1 MDIDLLSKIVKELI
15 LDNDEV
21 ALPGIGSFIAE
32 IVPSV
37 FSDKGYTINPPYR
50 RLSFRQ
56 KGSGDEN
63 MVIDF
68 YARCNNIDT
77 PTASRIIREFLEEM
91 RHVLET
97 KKSIVFP
104 GLGKL
109 RATKENYFFF
119 VADEDLDI
127 YPEGFGLEPI
137 SLKTHEETPAEV
149 SATMAALR
157 SILNP
162 EEKEEEAATAKGE
175 EKAAESDVETEAES
189 GRAGEPEEAAEDD
202 AEEATTAPAEA
213 NADEAESNHEE
224 AKVNAADAKM
234 EEDGTNASE
243 AETPTTG
250 TEKAAPAEAN
260 TEEVEANVNEPATEE
275 VNEPAEV
282 NAPAEPTGDNAT
294 SAGSNPLNDNDLAI
308 NAKTAENAG
317 PVENTEPEP
326 AEVPMPDNKAGVT
339 RPATATTTTSADT
352 ATTTTATTA
361 QATSQKPAGSKT
373 WQVIKWTVIILVIL
387 AVTALLTF
395 IILAHIA
402 PDFID
407 SILYTPEELEILN
420 L

>member
-162 EEKEEEAATAKGE
+162 EEAETVTAETAEAEEVNRPEKATA
-175 EKAAESDVETEAES
+175 
-189 GRAGEPEEAAEDD
+189 
-202 AEEATTAPAEA
+202 APAEG
-213 NADEAESNHEE
+213 NAKEAETNHEE

-234 EEDGTNASE
+234 KEDGTNASE
-243 AETPTTG
+243 TETQTAG
-250 TEKAAPAEAN
+250 TEEAAPAEAN
-260 TEEVEANVNEPATEE
+260 TEEVEVNVNEPVTE
-275 VNEPAEV
+275 EV
-282 NAPAEPTGDNAT
+282 NAPAEVNVPAEQTEDNATPTGDNPV
-294 SAGSNPLNDNDLAI
+294 NINDLAV
-308 NAKTAENAG
+308 NAETAEN
-317 PVENTEPEP
+317 TKSEP
-326 AEVPMPDNKAGVT
+326 AEVPMTDNKSG
-339 RPATATTTTSADT
+339 ATMPATTTTS
-352 ATTTTATTA
+352 TATTA

>member
-91 RHVLET
+91 RRVLET

-162 EEKEEEAATAKGE
+162 EEAEETTTAETAKAE
-175 EKAAESDVETEAES
+175 EVNK
-189 GRAGEPEEAAEDD
+189 PEEAETVT
-202 AEEATTAPAEA
+202 EEATAAPAEDNAKEAVA
-213 NADEAESNHEE
+213 NQEE
-224 AKVNAADAKM
+224 N
-234 EEDGTNASE
+234 EGETTEGNASE
-243 AETPTTG
+243 TETQTAG
-250 TEKAAPAEAN
+250 IEEAAPAEAN
-260 TEEVEANVNEPATEE
+260 IEEVEVN

-282 NAPAEPTGDNAT
+282 NVPEEPTGDKAMP
-294 SAGSNPLNDNDLAI
+294 AGDNPVNDNDLAA
-308 NAKTAENAG
+308 NAKTDGNAETAEN
-317 PVENTEPEP
+317 TKSEP
-326 AEVPMPDNKAGVT
+326 AEVPMTDNKSG
-339 RPATATTTTSADT
+339 ATMPATTTTST
-352 ATTTTATTA
+352 ATTG

>member
-56 KGSGDEN
+56 NGSGDEN

-91 RHVLET
+91 RRVLET

-162 EEKEEEAATAKGE
+162 EEETEEANKPAETAEATK
-175 EKAAESDVETEAES
+175 
-189 GRAGEPEEAAEDD
+189 
-202 AEEATTAPAEA
+202 AEEATTAPAE
-213 NADEAESNHEE
+213 
-224 AKVNAADAKM
+224 VNAEVA
-234 EEDGTNASE
+234 EEGTNASE
-243 AETPTTG
+243 AETQTTD
-250 TEKAAPAEAN
+250 TEEAAPAEAN
-260 TEEVEANVNEPATEE
+260 A
-275 VNEPAEV
+275 NEPAEV
-282 NAPAEPTGDNAT
+282 NATAEPTGDNAT
-294 SAGSNPLNDNDLAI
+294 PAGDNPVNVNDLAA
-308 NAKTAENAG
+308 NAETSGNTKTAEN
-317 PVENTEPEP
+317 TESEP
-326 AEVPMPDNKAGVT
+326 AEVPMTDNKAGATVPAT
-339 RPATATTTTSADT
+339 TSTSTATTATATTTT
-352 ATTTTATTA
+352 TA
-361 QATSQKPAGSKT
+361 QTTSQKPAGSKT

>member
-91 RHVLET
+91 RRVLET

-162 EEKEEEAATAKGE
+162 EEAETVTEETAKAE
-175 EKAAESDVETEAES
+175 EVN
-189 GRAGEPEEAAEDD
+189 RPEEITA
-202 AEEATTAPAEA
+202 APAESNAKEAVA
-213 NADEAESNHEE
+213 NQEE

-243 AETPTTG
+243 AETPTTD
-250 TEKAAPAEAN
+250 TEEAAPADTN
-260 TEEVEANVNEPATEE
+260 TEEVEVNVNEPATEE

-282 NAPAEPTGDNAT
+282 NVPAEQTEDNAT
-294 SAGSNPLNDNDLAI
+294 PAGDNPVNDNDLAA
-308 NAKTAENAG
+308 NTETAEN
-317 PVENTEPEP
+317 TKSEP
-326 AEVPMPDNKAGVT
+326 AEVPMTDNKSG
-339 RPATATTTTSADT
+339 ATMPATTTTST
-352 ATTTTATTA
+352 ATTV

>member
-162 EEKEEEAATAKGE
+162 EEAETATAETAKAE
-175 EKAAESDVETEAES
+175 EVNK
-189 GRAGEPEEAAEDD
+189 PEEAETVT
-202 AEEATTAPAEA
+202 EEATAAPAEDNAKEAVA
-213 NADEAESNHEE
+213 NQEE
-224 AKVNAADAKM
+224 N
-234 EEDGTNASE
+234 EGETTEGNASE
-243 AETPTTG
+243 AETQTAE
-250 TEKAAPAEAN
+250 TEEAAPADAN
-260 TEEVEANVNEPATEE
+260 TEEVEVNANEPATEE
-275 VNEPAEV
+275 ANEPATEEANEPATEEANEPVEV
-282 NAPAEPTGDNAT
+282 NAPAEPTEDNAT
-294 SAGSNPLNDNDLAI
+294 PAGDNPVNVNDLAA
-308 NAKTAENAG
+308 NAKTAENAET
-317 PVENTEPEP
+317 VENTEPEP
-326 AEVPMPDNKAGVT
+326 TEVPMTDNKSGAT
-339 RPATATTTTSADT
+339 MPATPTTSTATTV
-352 ATTTTATTA
+352 

-373 WQVIKWTVIILVIL
+373 WQVIKWTLIILVIL

>member
-162 EEKEEEAATAKGE
+162 EEAETVTA
-175 EKAAESDVETEAES
+175 ETTA
-189 GRAGEPEEAAEDD
+189 
-202 AEEATTAPAEA
+202 APAEA
-213 NADEAESNHEE
+213 NQEE
-224 AKVNAADAKM
+224 VKVNAADAKM

-243 AETPTTG
+243 TETQTTD
-250 TEKAAPAEAN
+250 TEEAAPAEAN
-260 TEEVEANVNEPATEE
+260 AEEAEANVNEPATEE
-275 VNEPAEV
+275 VNAPAEV
-282 NAPAEPTGDNAT
+282 NVPAEPTGDNAT
-294 SAGSNPLNDNDLAI
+294 PAGDDPVNVNDLAA
-308 NAKTAENAG
+308 NAKT
-317 PVENTEPEP
+317 VENTEPEP
-326 AEVPMPDNKAGVT
+326 AEVPMTDNKSG
-339 RPATATTTTSADT
+339 ATMPATTTARTTSR
-352 ATTTTATTA
+352 
-361 QATSQKPAGSKT
+361 KPAGSKT

>member
-91 RHVLET
+91 RRVLET

-162 EEKEEEAATAKGE
+162 EEAETVTAEAAKAE
-175 EKAAESDVETEAES
+175 EVNRPEKATA
-189 GRAGEPEEAAEDD
+189 
-202 AEEATTAPAEA
+202 APAEG
-213 NADEAESNHEE
+213 NAKEAEANHEE

-243 AETPTTG
+243 TETQTAG
-250 TEKAAPAEAN
+250 TEEAAPAEAN
-260 TEEVEANVNEPATEE
+260 TEEVDVNVNVNEPATEE
-275 VNEPAEV
+275 VNEPAE
-282 NAPAEPTGDNAT
+282 PTGDNAMP
-294 SAGSNPLNDNDLAI
+294 SGDNPVNVNDLAA
-308 NAKTAENAG
+308 NAKTVDNTGPAENA
-317 PVENTEPEP
+317 EPEP
-326 AEVPMPDNKAGVT
+326 AEVPMTDNKSG
-339 RPATATTTTSADT
+339 ATMPATTTTS
-352 ATTTTATTA
+352 TATTA
-361 QATSQKPAGSKT
+361 QATSKKPAGSKT

-407 SILYTPEELEILN
+407 TILYTPEELEILN

>member
-162 EEKEEEAATAKGE
+162 EEEIEEANKPAETAEATN
-175 EKAAESDVETEAES
+175 
-189 GRAGEPEEAAEDD
+189 
-202 AEEATTAPAEA
+202 AEEATTAPAE
-213 NADEAESNHEE
+213 
-224 AKVNAADAKM
+224 VNAEVAETDQEKNEVNDEEADAKGAEN
-234 EEDGTNASE
+234 EEETAEANASE
-243 AETPTTG
+243 TETQTAET
-250 TEKAAPAEAN
+250 EEAAPAEAN
-260 TEEVEANVNEPATEE
+260 TEEVEVNVNEPATEE
-275 VNEPAEV
+275 VN
-282 NAPAEPTGDNAT
+282 APAEQTEDNAT
-294 SAGSNPLNDNDLAI
+294 PAGDNPVNVNDLAA
-308 NAKTAENAG
+308 NAKTVENAG
-317 PVENTEPEP
+317 PAENTKSEP
-326 AEVPMPDNKAGVT
+326 AEVPMADNKSG
-339 RPATATTTTSADT
+339 ATMPATTTTS
-352 ATTTTATTA
+352 TATTA

-373 WQVIKWTVIILVIL
+373 WQVIKWTLIILVIL

>member
-63 MVIDF
+63 MIIDF

-189 GRAGEPEEAAEDD
+189 GRAEEPEE
-202 AEEATTAPAEA
+202 TTAAPAESNAKEAVA
-213 NADEAESNHEE
+213 NQEE

-243 AETPTTG
+243 AETPTTD
-250 TEKAAPAEAN
+250 TEEAAPADTN
-260 TEEVEANVNEPATEE
+260 TEEVETNVNEPVTGE

-282 NAPAEPTGDNAT
+282 NVPAEPTEDNAMP
-294 SAGSNPLNDNDLAI
+294 ADDNPVNDNDLAA
-308 NAKTAENAG
+308 NAETAEK
-317 PVENTEPEP
+317 TEPEP
-326 AEVPMPDNKAGVT
+326 AEVPMTDNKSG
-339 RPATATTTTSADT
+339 ATMPTTTTTST
-352 ATTTTATTA
+352 ATTV
-361 QATSQKPAGSKT
+361 QATSKKPAGSKT

-407 SILYTPEELEILN
+407 TILYTPEELEILN

>member
-162 EEKEEEAATAKGE
+162 EEGETVTA
-175 EKAAESDVETEAES
+175 ET
-189 GRAGEPEEAAEDD
+189 
-202 AEEATTAPAEA
+202 TTAPAEA
-213 NADEAESNHEE
+213 NQEE

-243 AETPTTG
+243 TETQTAD
-250 TEKAAPAEAN
+250 TEEAAPAEAN
-260 TEEVEANVNEPATEE
+260 AEEAEANVNEPATEE
-275 VNEPAEV
+275 VN
-282 NAPAEPTGDNAT
+282 APAEQTEDNAT
-294 SAGSNPLNDNDLAI
+294 PAGDNPVNVNDLAA
-308 NAKTAENAG
+308 NAETVDNAGPAENA
-317 PVENTEPEP
+317 EPEP
-326 AEVPMPDNKAGVT
+326 AEVPMTDNKSG
-339 RPATATTTTSADT
+339 ATMPATTTTS
-352 ATTTTATTA
+352 TTTTART
-361 QATSQKPAGSKT
+361 TSQKPAGSKT

>member
-91 RHVLET
+91 RRVLET

-162 EEKEEEAATAKGE
+162 EEAETVTEETAKAE
-175 EKAAESDVETEAES
+175 EVN
-189 GRAGEPEEAAEDD
+189 RPEE
-202 AEEATTAPAEA
+202 TTAAPAES
-213 NADEAESNHEE
+213 NAKEAVDNQEE
-224 AKVNAADAKM
+224 NEGKTS
-234 EEDGTNASE
+234 GTNASE
-243 AETPTTG
+243 AEIPTTD
-250 TEKAAPAEAN
+250 TEEAAPAEAN
-260 TEEVEANVNEPATEE
+260 TEEVEVNANESATEE
-275 VNEPAEV
+275 INEPAEV

-294 SAGSNPLNDNDLAI
+294 PSGDNTVNVNDLAA
-308 NAKTAENAG
+308 NAETAEN
-317 PVENTEPEP
+317 TESEP
-326 AEVPMPDNKAGVT
+326 AEVPMTDNKSG
-339 RPATATTTTSADT
+339 ATMPATTTTST
-352 ATTTTATTA
+352 ATTV

-407 SILYTPEELEILN
+407 TILYTPEELEILN

>member
-56 KGSGDEN
+56 KGSDDEN

-68 YARCNNIDT
+68 YAKCNNIDT

-91 RHVLET
+91 RRVLET

-162 EEKEEEAATAKGE
+162 EEAETVTEETAKAEEVNKPEETEMVTEEEAA
-175 EKAAESDVETEAES
+175 
-189 GRAGEPEEAAEDD
+189 
-202 AEEATTAPAEA
+202 APAESNAKEAVA
-213 NADEAESNHEE
+213 NQEE

-243 AETPTTG
+243 AETPTTD
-250 TEKAAPAEAN
+250 TEEAAPADTN
-260 TEEVEANVNEPATEE
+260 TEEVEVNVNEPATEE
-275 VNEPAEV
+275 ANEPAEV
-282 NAPAEPTGDNAT
+282 NVPAEPTGDNAMP
-294 SAGSNPLNDNDLAI
+294 ADDNPVNDNDLAA
-308 NAKTAENAG
+308 NAETAEN
-317 PVENTEPEP
+317 TKSEP
-326 AEVPMPDNKAGVT
+326 AEVPMTDNKSG
-339 RPATATTTTSADT
+339 ATMPATTTTS
-352 ATTTTATTA
+352 TATTA
-361 QATSQKPAGSKT
+361 QTTSQKPAGSKT

>member
-50 RLSFRQ
+50 RLSFRHN
-56 KGSGDEN
+56 GSGDEN

-91 RHVLET
+91 RRVLET

-162 EEKEEEAATAKGE
+162 EE
-175 EKAAESDVETEAES
+175 
-189 GRAGEPEEAAEDD
+189 

-213 NADEAESNHEE
+213 NAEVAETDQEKNE
-224 AKVNAADAKM
+224 VNAEEADAKGAEN
-234 EEDGTNASE
+234 EEKTAEVNASE
-243 AETPTTG
+243 AETQTTD
-250 TEKAAPAEAN
+250 TEEAAPAEAN
-260 TEEVEANVNEPATEE
+260 AEEVEANEP
-275 VNEPAEV
+275 VEV
-282 NAPAEPTGDNAT
+282 NATAEPTGDNAMP
-294 SAGSNPLNDNDLAI
+294 AGDNPLNVNDLAA
-308 NAKTAENAG
+308 NAETTGNTKTAEN
-317 PVENTEPEP
+317 TESEP
-326 AEVPMPDNKAGVT
+326 
-339 RPATATTTTSADT
+339 TTTTVQT
-352 ATTTTATTA
+352 
-361 QATSQKPAGSKT
+361 TSQKPAGSKT

>member
-162 EEKEEEAATAKGE
+162 EEEIEEANKPAETAEATN
-175 EKAAESDVETEAES
+175 
-189 GRAGEPEEAAEDD
+189 
-202 AEEATTAPAEA
+202 AEEATTAPAE
-213 NADEAESNHEE
+213 
-224 AKVNAADAKM
+224 VNAEVAETDQEKNEVNAEEADAKGAEN
-234 EEDGTNASE
+234 EEETAGTNASE
-243 AETPTTG
+243 KETQTAG
-250 TEKAAPAEAN
+250 TEEAAPAEAN
-260 TEEVEANVNEPATEE
+260 TEEVEVNVNEPATEE
-275 VNEPAEV
+275 VN
-282 NAPAEPTGDNAT
+282 APAEPTSDNAT
-294 SAGSNPLNDNDLAI
+294 PAGDNPVNVNDLAA
-308 NAKTAENAG
+308 NAKTAENAETA
-317 PVENTEPEP
+317 ENTKSEP
-326 AEVPMPDNKAGVT
+326 AEVPMTDNKSG
-339 RPATATTTTSADT
+339 ATMPATTTTST
-352 ATTTTATTA
+352 ATTV

>member
-91 RHVLET
+91 RRVLET

-162 EEKEEEAATAKGE
+162 EEAEMVTAE
-175 EKAAESDVETEAES
+175 TAE
-189 GRAGEPEEAAEDD
+189 
-202 AEEATTAPAEA
+202 AEEATTAPAES
-213 NADEAESNHEE
+213 NAEEAEANQEE

-243 AETPTTG
+243 TETQTAG
-250 TEKAAPAEAN
+250 TEEAAPSEAN
-260 TEEVEANVNEPATEE
+260 TEEVEVNEPVTEE
-275 VNEPAEV
+275 VNEPVEV
-282 NAPAEPTGDNAT
+282 NAPAEQTEDNAT
-294 SAGSNPLNDNDLAI
+294 PAGDNPVNVNDLAA
-308 NAKTAENAG
+308 NAETA
-317 PVENTEPEP
+317 ENTEPEP
-326 AEVPMPDNKAGVT
+326 AEVPMTDNKSG
-339 RPATATTTTSADT
+339 ATMPATTTV
-352 ATTTTATTA
+352 

>member
-162 EEKEEEAATAKGE
+162 EEAETVTA
-175 EKAAESDVETEAES
+175 ET
-189 GRAGEPEEAAEDD
+189 
-202 AEEATTAPAEA
+202 TTAPAEA
-213 NADEAESNHEE
+213 NEEE

-234 EEDGTNASE
+234 EEDGINASE
-243 AETPTTG
+243 TETQTTD
-250 TEKAAPAEAN
+250 TEEAAPAEAN
-260 TEEVEANVNEPATEE
+260 AEEAEANVNEPATEE
-275 VNEPAEV
+275 VNAPAEV
-282 NAPAEPTGDNAT
+282 NVPAEQTEDNAT
-294 SAGSNPLNDNDLAI
+294 PAGDDPVNVNDLAA
-308 NAKTAENAG
+308 NAKTAENAET
-317 PVENTEPEP
+317 VENTKSEP
-326 AEVPMPDNKAGVT
+326 AEVPMTDNKSG
-339 RPATATTTTSADT
+339 ATMPATTTTST
-352 ATTTTATTA
+352 ATTVRTT
-361 QATSQKPAGSKT
+361 SRKPAGSKT

>member
-56 KGSGDEN
+56 KGNGDEN

-77 PTASRIIREFLEEM
+77 PTTSRIIREFLEEM

-149 SATMAALR
+149 SATMASLR

-162 EEKEEEAATAKGE
+162 EE
-175 EKAAESDVETEAES
+175 
-189 GRAGEPEEAAEDD
+189 
-202 AEEATTAPAEA
+202 A
-213 NADEAESNHEE
+213 NQEE
-224 AKVNAADAKM
+224 AKVNAAEAKM
-234 EEDGTNASE
+234 EEDGINASE
-243 AETPTTG
+243 AETKTAG
-250 TEKAAPAEAN
+250 TEEAAPAEAN
-260 TEEVEANVNEPATEE
+260 TEEVDANVNEPATEE

-282 NAPAEPTGDNAT
+282 NAPAEQTEDNAT
-294 SAGSNPLNDNDLAI
+294 PSGDNPVNVNDLAA
-308 NAKTAENAG
+308 NAKTAENAETA
-317 PVENTEPEP
+317 ENTKSEP
-326 AEVPMPDNKAGVT
+326 AEVPMTDNKSG
-339 RPATATTTTSADT
+339 ATMPATTTTS
-352 ATTTTATTA
+352 TATTA

-407 SILYTPEELEILN
+407 TILYTPEELEILN

>member
-162 EEKEEEAATAKGE
+162 EEAETVTA
-175 EKAAESDVETEAES
+175 ET
-189 GRAGEPEEAAEDD
+189 
-202 AEEATTAPAEA
+202 TTAPAEA
-213 NADEAESNHEE
+213 NEEE

-234 EEDGTNASE
+234 EEDGINASE
-243 AETPTTG
+243 TETQTTD
-250 TEKAAPAEAN
+250 TEEAAPAEAN
-260 TEEVEANVNEPATEE
+260 AEEAEANVNEPATEE
-275 VNEPAEV
+275 VN
-282 NAPAEPTGDNAT
+282 APAEQTEDNAT
-294 SAGSNPLNDNDLAI
+294 PAGDNPVNVNDLAA
-308 NAKTAENAG
+308 NAETVDNAGPAENA
-317 PVENTEPEP
+317 EPEP
-326 AEVPMPDNKAGVT
+326 AEVPMTDNKSG
-339 RPATATTTTSADT
+339 ATMPATTTVRTTSR
-352 ATTTTATTA
+352 
-361 QATSQKPAGSKT
+361 KPAGSKT
-373 WQVIKWTVIILVIL
+373 WQAIKWTVIILVIL

>member
-63 MVIDF
+63 MLIDF

-91 RHVLET
+91 RRVLKT

-175 EKAAESDVETEAES
+175 EKVAES
-189 GRAGEPEEAAEDD
+189 GRAEEPEEAAEAE
-202 AEEATTAPAEA
+202 AEETTTALAEA
-213 NADEAESNHEE
+213 NADEAEANQEE

-234 EEDGTNASE
+234 EEDGANASE
-243 AETPTTG
+243 AETQTTE
-250 TEKAAPAEAN
+250 TEEAAPAEAN
-260 TEEVEANVNEPATEE
+260 TEEVEVN

-282 NAPAEPTGDNAT
+282 NAPAEQTEDNAT
-294 SAGSNPLNDNDLAI
+294 PAGDNPVNDNDLAA
-308 NAKTAENAG
+308 NAKTAENAET
-317 PVENTEPEP
+317 VENTESEP
-326 AEVPMPDNKAGVT
+326 AEVPMTDNKSG
-339 RPATATTTTSADT
+339 ATMPATTTTS
-352 ATTTTATTA
+352 TATTA

-407 SILYTPEELEILN
+407 TILYTPEELEILN

>member
-91 RHVLET
+91 RRVLET

-149 SATMAALR
+149 SATMAVLR

-162 EEKEEEAATAKGE
+162 EEAETATAETAKAE
-175 EKAAESDVETEAES
+175 EVN
-189 GRAGEPEEAAEDD
+189 RPEE
-202 AEEATTAPAEA
+202 TTAAPAEA
-213 NADEAESNHEE
+213 NEEE

-243 AETPTTG
+243 TETQTTD
-250 TEKAAPAEAN
+250 TEEAAPAEAN
-260 TEEVEANVNEPATEE
+260 AEEAEANVNEPATEE
-275 VNEPAEV
+275 VN
-282 NAPAEPTGDNAT
+282 APAEQTEDNAT
-294 SAGSNPLNDNDLAI
+294 PAGDNPVNVNDLAA
-308 NAKTAENAG
+308 NAETVDNAGPAENA
-317 PVENTEPEP
+317 EPEP
-326 AEVPMPDNKAGVT
+326 AEVPMTDNKSG
-339 RPATATTTTSADT
+339 ATMPATTTTST
-352 ATTTTATTA
+352 ATTVRTT
-361 QATSQKPAGSKT
+361 SRKPAGSKT

-395 IILAHIA
+395 IILAHLA

>member
-162 EEKEEEAATAKGE
+162 EEAEMATAETAKAE
-175 EKAAESDVETEAES
+175 EVN
-189 GRAGEPEEAAEDD
+189 RPEET
-202 AEEATTAPAEA
+202 TTAPAEA
-213 NADEAESNHEE
+213 NQEES
-224 AKVNAADAKM
+224 KVNAADAKM

-243 AETPTTG
+243 TETQTAD
-250 TEKAAPAEAN
+250 TEEAAPAEAN
-260 TEEVEANVNEPATEE
+260 TEEVEANVN
-275 VNEPAEV
+275 
-282 NAPAEPTGDNAT
+282 APAEPTEDNAT
-294 SAGSNPLNDNDLAI
+294 PAGDNPVNVNDLAA
-308 NAKTAENAG
+308 NAKT
-317 PVENTEPEP
+317 VENTKSE
-326 AEVPMPDNKAGVT
+326 T
-339 RPATATTTTSADT
+339 SATTVRTTSR
-352 ATTTTATTA
+352 
-361 QATSQKPAGSKT
+361 KPAGSKT

-407 SILYTPEELEILN
+407 TILYTPEELEILN

>member
-91 RHVLET
+91 RRVLET

-175 EKAAESDVETEAES
+175 EKAAES
-189 GRAGEPEEAAEDD
+189 GRAEEPEEAAEDE
-202 AEEATTAPAEA
+202 AEEATTAPADT
-213 NADEAESNHEE
+213 NQ
-224 AKVNAADAKM
+224 
-234 EEDGTNASE
+234 EEDKANASE
-243 AETPTTG
+243 TETQTVG
-250 TEKAAPAEAN
+250 TEEAAPADTN
-260 TEEVEANVNEPATEE
+260 TEEVEVNVNEPATEE

-282 NAPAEPTGDNAT
+282 NVPAEPTEDKAMPAGDNPV
-294 SAGSNPLNDNDLAI
+294 NVNDLAA
-308 NAKTAENAG
+308 NAETVKNAG
-317 PVENTEPEP
+317 PAENTKSEP
-326 AEVPMPDNKAGVT
+326 AEVPMTDNKSG
-339 RPATATTTTSADT
+339 ATMPATTTTST
-352 ATTTTATTA
+352 ATTVQT
-361 QATSQKPAGSKT
+361 TSQKPAGSRT

-387 AVTALLTF
+387 AMTVLLTF

>member
-162 EEKEEEAATAKGE
+162 EEAETATAETAKAE
-175 EKAAESDVETEAES
+175 EVN
-189 GRAGEPEEAAEDD
+189 RPEET
-202 AEEATTAPAEA
+202 TTAPAEA
-213 NADEAESNHEE
+213 NAEE
-224 AKVNAADAKM
+224 A
-234 EEDGTNASE
+234 
-243 AETPTTG
+243 
-250 TEKAAPAEAN
+250 
-260 TEEVEANVNEPATEE
+260 EANVNEPATEE
-275 VNEPAEV
+275 VN
-282 NAPAEPTGDNAT
+282 APAEQTEDNAT
-294 SAGSNPLNDNDLAI
+294 PAGDDPVNVNDLAA
-308 NAKTAENAG
+308 NAKT
-317 PVENTEPEP
+317 VENTKSE
-326 AEVPMPDNKAGVT
+326 T
-339 RPATATTTTSADT
+339 SATTVRPTSR
-352 ATTTTATTA
+352 
-361 QATSQKPAGSKT
+361 KPAGSKT

>member
-175 EKAAESDVETEAES
+175 EKAAESRRAEK
-189 GRAGEPEEAAEDD
+189 PEEAAEDE
-202 AEEATTAPAEA
+202 AEEATTAPAPAEA
-213 NADEAESNHEE
+213 NADEAEANHEE

-243 AETPTTG
+243 TETQTTD
-250 TEKAAPAEAN
+250 TEEAAPAEAN
-260 TEEVEANVNEPATEE
+260 IEEVEANVNEPVTE
-275 VNEPAEV
+275 EV
-282 NAPAEPTGDNAT
+282 NAPAEPTEDNAT
-294 SAGSNPLNDNDLAI
+294 PSGDNPVNDNDLAA
-308 NAKTAENAG
+308 NAKTAENAET
-317 PVENTEPEP
+317 VENTESEP
-326 AEVPMPDNKAGVT
+326 AEVPMTDNKSG
-339 RPATATTTTSADT
+339 ATMPATTTTS
-352 ATTTTATTA
+352 TATTA

-407 SILYTPEELEILN
+407 TILYTPEELEILN

>member
-149 SATMAALR
+149 SATMAVLR

-162 EEKEEEAATAKGE
+162 EEAETATAETAKAE
-175 EKAAESDVETEAES
+175 EVN
-189 GRAGEPEEAAEDD
+189 RPEET
-202 AEEATTAPAEA
+202 TTAPAEA
-213 NADEAESNHEE
+213 NQEE

-243 AETPTTG
+243 TETQTTD
-250 TEKAAPAEAN
+250 TEEAAPAEAN
-260 TEEVEANVNEPATEE
+260 AEEADAN

-282 NAPAEPTGDNAT
+282 NAPAEQTEDNAT
-294 SAGSNPLNDNDLAI
+294 PAGDNPVNVNDLAA
-308 NAKTAENAG
+308 NAKT
-317 PVENTEPEP
+317 VENTKSE
-326 AEVPMPDNKAGVT
+326 
-339 RPATATTTTSADT
+339 TS
-352 ATTTTATTA
+352 ATTA
-361 QATSQKPAGSKT
+361 RTTSQKPAGSKT

>member
-68 YARCNNIDT
+68 YAKCNNIDT

-91 RHVLET
+91 RRVLET

-175 EKAAESDVETEAES
+175 EKAAESRRAE
-189 GRAGEPEEAAEDD
+189 EPEEAAEDET
-202 AEEATTAPAEA
+202 EEATTAPAEA
-213 NADEAESNHEE
+213 NADEAEANQEE

-243 AETPTTG
+243 TEAQTTD
-250 TEKAAPAEAN
+250 TEEAAPAEAN
-260 TEEVEANVNEPATEE
+260 TEEVEVNVNEPATEE

-282 NAPAEPTGDNAT
+282 NVPAEQTEDNAT
-294 SAGSNPLNDNDLAI
+294 PSGDNPVNVNDLAA
-308 NAKTAENAG
+308 NAETVKNAG
-317 PVENTEPEP
+317 PAENTKSEP
-326 AEVPMPDNKAGVT
+326 
-339 RPATATTTTSADT
+339 S
-352 ATTTTATTA
+352 ATTA

>member
-91 RHVLET
+91 RRVLET

-162 EEKEEEAATAKGE
+162 EEAETATA
-175 EKAAESDVETEAES
+175 ETAEAE
-189 GRAGEPEEAAEDD
+189 EVNKPEEAETVT
-202 AEEATTAPAEA
+202 EEATAAPAED
-213 NADEAESNHEE
+213 NADEAEANQEK
-224 AKVNAADAKM
+224 AKVNAAEAKM
-234 EEDGTNASE
+234 EEDGINASE
-243 AETPTTG
+243 TETKTAG
-250 TEKAAPAEAN
+250 IEEAAPAEAN
-260 TEEVEANVNEPATEE
+260 TEEVEANVNEPAE
-275 VNEPAEV
+275 VNV
-282 NAPAEPTGDNAT
+282 PAEPTEDNAMPAGDNPV
-294 SAGSNPLNDNDLAI
+294 NVNDLAA
-308 NAKTAENAG
+308 NAEIVENAG
-317 PVENTEPEP
+317 PAENAEPEP
-326 AEVPMPDNKAGVT
+326 AEVPMTDNKSG
-339 RPATATTTTSADT
+339 ATMPATTTTS
-352 ATTTTATTA
+352 TATTA

>member
-68 YARCNNIDT
+68 YAKCNNIDT

-91 RHVLET
+91 RRVLET

-189 GRAGEPEEAAEDD
+189 GRAEEPEEATA
-202 AEEATTAPAEA
+202 APAEDNAKGAVA
-213 NADEAESNHEE
+213 NQEE

-243 AETPTTG
+243 TETQTAG
-250 TEKAAPAEAN
+250 IEEAAPAEAN
-260 TEEVEANVNEPATEE
+260 IEEVEINVNEPATE
-275 VNEPAEV
+275 EV

-294 SAGSNPLNDNDLAI
+294 PAGDNPVNVNDLAA
-308 NAKTAENAG
+308 NAKTAENA
-317 PVENTEPEP
+317 ETAEKTESEP
-326 AEVPMPDNKAGVT
+326 AEVPMTDNKAG
-339 RPATATTTTSADT
+339 ATGPATTTTS
-352 ATTTTATTA
+352 TATTA
-361 QATSQKPAGSKT
+361 QTTSQKPAGSKT
-373 WQVIKWTVIILVIL
+373 WQVIKWIVIILVIL

-407 SILYTPEELEILN
+407 TILYTPEELEILN

>member
-91 RHVLET
+91 RRVLET

-149 SATMAALR
+149 SATMAVLR

-162 EEKEEEAATAKGE
+162 EEAETATAETAKAE
-175 EKAAESDVETEAES
+175 EVN
-189 GRAGEPEEAAEDD
+189 RPEET
-202 AEEATTAPAEA
+202 TTAPAEA
-213 NADEAESNHEE
+213 NEEEAEANEEE

-234 EEDGTNASE
+234 EEDGINASE
-243 AETPTTG
+243 TETQTTD
-250 TEKAAPAEAN
+250 TEEAAPAEAN
-260 TEEVEANVNEPATEE
+260 AEEAEAN

-282 NAPAEPTGDNAT
+282 NAPAEQTEDNAT
-294 SAGSNPLNDNDLAI
+294 PAGDNPVNVNDLAA
-308 NAKTAENAG
+308 NAKT
-317 PVENTEPEP
+317 VENTKSE
-326 AEVPMPDNKAGVT
+326 
-339 RPATATTTTSADT
+339 TS
-352 ATTTTATTA
+352 ATTA
-361 QATSQKPAGSKT
+361 RTTSRKPAGSKT

>member
-91 RHVLET
+91 RRVLET

-175 EKAAESDVETEAES
+175 EKAAESDVKTEAES
-189 GRAGEPEEAAEDD
+189 GRAEEAAEDE
-202 AEEATTAPAEA
+202 AEEATTAPA
-213 NADEAESNHEE
+213 NTNQ
-224 AKVNAADAKM
+224 
-234 EEDGTNASE
+234 EED
-243 AETPTTG
+243 
-250 TEKAAPAEAN
+250 
-260 TEEVEANVNEPATEE
+260 EANVNEPATEE

-282 NAPAEPTGDNAT
+282 NAPAEQTEDNAT
-294 SAGSNPLNDNDLAI
+294 PSGDNPVNVNDLAA
-308 NAKTAENAG
+308 NAETAENAG
-317 PVENTEPEP
+317 PAENTKSEP
-326 AEVPMPDNKAGVT
+326 AEVPMTDNKSGT
-339 RPATATTTTSADT
+339 TMPATTTTS
-352 ATTTTATTA
+352 TTTTV

>member
-162 EEKEEEAATAKGE
+162 EEAETVTA
-175 EKAAESDVETEAES
+175 ET
-189 GRAGEPEEAAEDD
+189 
-202 AEEATTAPAEA
+202 TTAPAEA
-213 NADEAESNHEE
+213 NEEE

-243 AETPTTG
+243 TETQTTD
-250 TEKAAPAEAN
+250 TEEAAPAEAN
-260 TEEVEANVNEPATEE
+260 AEEAEANVN
-275 VNEPAEV
+275 
-282 NAPAEPTGDNAT
+282 
-294 SAGSNPLNDNDLAI
+294 DLAA
-308 NAKTAENAG
+308 NAETVDNAG
-317 PVENTEPEP
+317 PAENTKSEP
-326 AEVPMPDNKAGVT
+326 AEVPMTDNKSG
-339 RPATATTTTSADT
+339 ATMPATTTTST
-352 ATTTTATTA
+352 ATTVRTT
-361 QATSQKPAGSKT
+361 SRKPAGSKT

>member
-91 RHVLET
+91 RRVLET

-162 EEKEEEAATAKGE
+162 EEEIEEANKPAETAEATN
-175 EKAAESDVETEAES
+175 
-189 GRAGEPEEAAEDD
+189 
-202 AEEATTAPAEA
+202 AEEATTAPAE
-213 NADEAESNHEE
+213 
-224 AKVNAADAKM
+224 VNAEVAETDQEKNEVNDEEADAKGAEN
-234 EEDGTNASE
+234 EEETAEANASE
-243 AETPTTG
+243 METQTTDTAE
-250 TEKAAPAEAN
+250 AAPAEAN
-260 TEEVEANVNEPATEE
+260 TEEVDAN

-282 NAPAEPTGDNAT
+282 NAPAEPTEDNAT
-294 SAGSNPLNDNDLAI
+294 PSGDNPVNVNDLAA
-308 NAKTAENAG
+308 NAETAENA
-317 PVENTEPEP
+317 EPEP
-326 AEVPMPDNKAGVT
+326 AEVPMTDNKSG
-339 RPATATTTTSADT
+339 ATMPATTTTS
-352 ATTTTATTA
+352 TATTA
-361 QATSQKPAGSKT
+361 QSTSQKPAGSKT

>member
-91 RHVLET
+91 RRVLET

-162 EEKEEEAATAKGE
+162 EEEIEEANKPAETAEATK
-175 EKAAESDVETEAES
+175 
-189 GRAGEPEEAAEDD
+189 
-202 AEEATTAPAEA
+202 AEEATTAPSE
-213 NADEAESNHEE
+213 
-224 AKVNAADAKM
+224 VNA
-234 EEDGTNASE
+234 EV
-243 AETPTTG
+243 AETQTTD
-250 TEKAAPAEAN
+250 TEEAAPAEAN
-260 TEEVEANVNEPATEE
+260 ANEPATEE
-275 VNEPAEV
+275 VNEPAE
-282 NAPAEPTGDNAT
+282 PTGDNVTA
-294 SAGSNPLNDNDLAI
+294 AGDNPLNINDLAA
-308 NAKTAENAG
+308 NAETAGNTKT
-317 PVENTEPEP
+317 VENTESEP
-326 AEVPMPDNKAGVT
+326 AEVPMTDNKAGATVPAT
-339 RPATATTTTSADT
+339 TTTSTATTATATTTTT
-352 ATTTTATTA
+352 VQT
-361 QATSQKPAGSKT
+361 TSQKPAGSKT

>member
-15 LDNDEV
+15 QDNDEV

-149 SATMAALR
+149 PATMAALR

-162 EEKEEEAATAKGE
+162 EEAETETEETAKAE
-175 EKAAESDVETEAES
+175 EVN
-189 GRAGEPEEAAEDD
+189 RPEEATA
-202 AEEATTAPAEA
+202 APAED
-213 NADEAESNHEE
+213 NAKEAVTNQEE

-234 EEDGTNASE
+234 EEDRANASE
-243 AETPTTG
+243 AETQTTE
-250 TEKAAPAEAN
+250 TEEAAPAEAN
-260 TEEVEANVNEPATEE
+260 TEEVEVNVNEPATEE

-282 NAPAEPTGDNAT
+282 NAPAEQTEDNAT
-294 SAGSNPLNDNDLAI
+294 PSGDNPVNVNDLAA
-308 NAKTAENAG
+308 NAKTAENAET
-317 PVENTEPEP
+317 VENTEPEP
-326 AEVPMPDNKAGVT
+326 TEVPMTDNKSG
-339 RPATATTTTSADT
+339 ATMPATTTTS
-352 ATTTTATTA
+352 TATTA

>member
-91 RHVLET
+91 RRVLET

-162 EEKEEEAATAKGE
+162 EEAETATA
-175 EKAAESDVETEAES
+175 EAEEVN
-189 GRAGEPEEAAEDD
+189 RPEEAETVT
-202 AEEATTAPAEA
+202 EEATAAPAEA
-213 NADEAESNHEE
+213 NADEEE
-224 AKVNAADAKM
+224 ANQEETKVNAADAKM
-234 EEDGTNASE
+234 EEDGINASE
-243 AETPTTG
+243 TETQTAG
-250 TEKAAPAEAN
+250 TEEAAPAEAN
-260 TEEVEANVNEPATEE
+260 TEEVEVNVNELATEE

-282 NAPAEPTGDNAT
+282 NVPAEPTGDKAAP
-294 SAGSNPLNDNDLAI
+294 AGDSPVNVNDLAA
-308 NAKTAENAG
+308 NAETVENAG
-317 PVENTEPEP
+317 PAENTESKP
-326 AEVPMPDNKAGVT
+326 AEVPMTDNKSG
-339 RPATATTTTSADT
+339 ATMPATTTTST
-352 ATTTTATTA
+352 ATTV
-361 QATSQKPAGSKT
+361 QASSQKPAGSKT
-373 WQVIKWTVIILVIL
+373 WQVIKWIVIILVIL

>member
-162 EEKEEEAATAKGE
+162 EEAETVTA
-175 EKAAESDVETEAES
+175 EAE
-189 GRAGEPEEAAEDD
+189 ET
-202 AEEATTAPAEA
+202 TTAPEEA
-213 NADEAESNHEE
+213 NADEEEANQEE

-243 AETPTTG
+243 AETQTTD
-250 TEKAAPAEAN
+250 TEEAAPAEAN

-275 VNEPAEV
+275 VNEPAEPTED
-282 NAPAEPTGDNAT
+282 NAMPSGDNPV
-294 SAGSNPLNDNDLAI
+294 NVNDLAA
-308 NAKTAENAG
+308 NAETAEN
-317 PVENTEPEP
+317 TKSEP
-326 AEVPMPDNKAGVT
+326 AEVPMTDNKSG
-339 RPATATTTTSADT
+339 ATMPATTTTS
-352 ATTTTATTA
+352 TATTA

-373 WQVIKWTVIILVIL
+373 WQAIKWTVIILVIL

-407 SILYTPEELEILN
+407 TILYTPEELEILN

>member
-56 KGSGDEN
+56 KGSGNEN

-162 EEKEEEAATAKGE
+162 EEAETVTAETAK
-175 EKAAESDVETEAES
+175 
-189 GRAGEPEEAAEDD
+189 
-202 AEEATTAPAEA
+202 AEETTTAPAEGNAKEAVA
-213 NADEAESNHEE
+213 NQEE

-234 EEDGTNASE
+234 AEDGTNASE
-243 AETPTTG
+243 TETQTTETAE
-250 TEKAAPAEAN
+250 AAPAEAN

-282 NAPAEPTGDNAT
+282 NAPAEPTEDNAT
-294 SAGSNPLNDNDLAI
+294 PSGDNPVTVNDLAA
-308 NAKTAENAG
+308 NAETVKNAG
-317 PVENTEPEP
+317 PAENTKSEP
-326 AEVPMPDNKAGVT
+326 
-339 RPATATTTTSADT
+339 S
-352 ATTTTATTA
+352 ATTA
-361 QATSQKPAGSKT
+361 QATSQKPVGCKT
-373 WQVIKWTVIILVIL
+373 WQVIKWTVIILGIL

>member
-91 RHVLET
+91 RRVLET

-162 EEKEEEAATAKGE
+162 EEAETVTA
-175 EKAAESDVETEAES
+175 ET
-189 GRAGEPEEAAEDD
+189 
-202 AEEATTAPAEA
+202 TTAPAEA
-213 NADEAESNHEE
+213 NQEE

-243 AETPTTG
+243 TETQTTD
-250 TEKAAPAEAN
+250 TEEAAPAEAN
-260 TEEVEANVNEPATEE
+260 AKEAEAN

-282 NAPAEPTGDNAT
+282 NAPAEQTEDNAT
-294 SAGSNPLNDNDLAI
+294 PAGDNPVNVNDLAA
-308 NAKTAENAG
+308 NAKT
-317 PVENTEPEP
+317 VENTESE
-326 AEVPMPDNKAGVT
+326 
-339 RPATATTTTSADT
+339 TS
-352 ATTTTATTA
+352 ATTA
-361 QATSQKPAGSKT
+361 RTTSRKPAGSKT

>member
-162 EEKEEEAATAKGE
+162 EEAETVTAETAEAEEVNRPEKATA
-175 EKAAESDVETEAES
+175 
-189 GRAGEPEEAAEDD
+189 
-202 AEEATTAPAEA
+202 APAEA
-213 NADEAESNHEE
+213 NADEAEANHEE
-224 AKVNAADAKM
+224 AKVNAA
-234 EEDGTNASE
+234 
-243 AETPTTG
+243 
-250 TEKAAPAEAN
+250 EAN
-260 TEEVEANVNEPATEE
+260 TEEVDANVNEPATEE

-282 NAPAEPTGDNAT
+282 NAPAEQTEDNAT
-294 SAGSNPLNDNDLAI
+294 PSGDNPVNVNDFAV
-308 NAKTAENAG
+308 NAETMKNAETAEN
-317 PVENTEPEP
+317 TKSEP
-326 AEVPMPDNKAGVT
+326 AEVPMTGNKSG
-339 RPATATTTTSADT
+339 ATMPATTTTS
-352 ATTTTATTA
+352 TATTA
-361 QATSQKPAGSKT
+361 QATSKKPAGSKT

-407 SILYTPEELEILN
+407 TILYTPEELEILN